1 MDELLNFWKM
11 VKSEFDRDIIE
22 EMAEDAGTDLS
33 QFSQKHLAGLSANDI
48 DTVFKELIALYMD
61 VSGTDSEGD
70 VYELLHNYIED
81 EERIKKILEIE
92 D

>member
-1 MDELLNFWKM
+1 MDELLSFWKM

-33 QFSQKHLAGLSANDI
+33 QFSKKHLTGLSADEI
-48 DTVFKELIALYMD
+48 DGVFKELIALYMD

-70 VYELLHNYIED
+70 VYELLCNYIQD
-81 EERIKKILEIE
+81 EERIKKILEI
-92 D
+92 DD